1 MGVGI
6 PEMRPEGQSTAEAA
20 DPPPPAG
27 ADIVVLTDVSKSFGE
42 TRALRSCSFVG
53 RAGEVHAV
61 VGENGSGK
69 STMAK
74 VLAGVVPPDSG
85 SVTVCG
91 GRPSSPLAAHKLGL
105 AMVFQEILVADGGT
119 VLDNLYLGHDGLFR
133 PSASQKDKRARAR
146 ALLDRLTGAR
156 IDLAADID
164 DLPLSMRQW
173 VVIARSLLADPQ
185 VIIFDEATAALDH
198 GSVDRFFAEVT
209 RLKETGAC
217 VLVVTHRINELT
229 AVCDRATVLSDGANV
244 GTLVGAEIT
253 EERLLELMSGEASA
267 EAQERVPAKSA
278 VRVAACD
285 DDCVITV
292 EGLKVTAAAIP
303 IDLSVRSSEIV
314 GLAGLEGQGQA
325 EFIRTVAGIDKALA
339 GSVRVRY
346 EGRDHSIDSAKVAE
360 RAGVAYIPGDRKREG
375 VFPNLSVFENF
386 GMPRYRR
393 TSKAGFI
400 DRGKVHRMF
409 LEQIRDLSIHGGR
422 DDASINSLSGGNQ
435 QKVVIGRSLAASPLI
450 LALNDPTRGV
460 DIATKHDLYDLLRG
474 LAGEGKTVLFLSN
487 EIEEFTGL
495 CDRVAVFRSGS
506 VSAILTGNQ
515 ITNDAVLAA
524 MFGHV
529 TPQTR
534 PADQEHDNGQV

>member
-6 PEMRPEGQSTAEAA
+6 PEVRPEGPPTAKAA
-20 DPPPPAG
+20 DSSPPAG

-91 GRPSSPLAAHKLGL
+91 GRPGSPLAAHKLGL

-133 PSASQKDKRARAR
+133 PSVSQREKRDRAR
-146 ALLDRLTGAR
+146 ALLDRLTGVR

-164 DLPLSMRQW
+164 DLPLSIRQW
-173 VVIARSLLADPQ
+173 VVIARSLLADPR

-198 GSVDRFFAEVT
+198 GSVDRFFAEVR
-209 RLKETGAC
+209 RLKESGAC

-244 GTLVGAEIT
+244 GTLVGGEIT

-267 EAQERVPAKSA
+267 GAQEHAPARTA
-278 VRVAACD
+278 VLD
-285 DDCVITV
+285 GDCVLTV
-292 EGLKVTAAAIP
+292 AGLKVTATANP
-303 IDLSVRSSEIV
+303 IDLFVHAGEIV

-339 GSVRVRY
+339 GSIRVRY
-346 EGRDHSIDSAKVAE
+346 EGSDHLIDSAKVAE

-386 GMPRYRR
+386 GVPRYRR

-400 DRGKVHRMF
+400 DRRKVHRMF
-409 LEQIRDLSIHGGR
+409 LDQIRDLSIHGGR

-460 DIATKHDLYDLLRG
+460 DIATKHDLYHLLRG
-474 LAGEGKTVLFLSN
+474 LAVEGKTVLFLSN

-495 CDRVAVFRSGS
+495 CDRVAVFRFGS
-506 VSAILTGNQ
+506 ISAVLTGDQ

-534 PADQEHDNGQV
+534 PADQEHDDGQT